1 MTMNCTNEAKYKSK
15 DGRCCDRC
23 DAGSYMKAECDGT
36 KQTECAKCG
45 RELYTATKNHL
56 TKCHVCKSCSSS
68 NNQRKVNDCAADRDT
83 VCECVTGF
91 YCSDDQCEHCRP
103 VHHCPKGEGVKVRA
117 TRTNDTICAP
127 CEDGTYSDMIDF
139 NEPCQRYTRCEDIGR
154 VLLHK
159 GTKTTDAVCGDF
171 KSHCH
176 WMLPTA
182 LWSGLVLTAL
192 VLFGLICWKEKRKS
206 YRAASSVTPVTL
218 IEMVPAEPSSL
229 DLDLPLPSTEL
240 KVYGK
245 ESCTVDGSYLPL
257 FHPDDNAV
265 NGCTQDSVHSSHPI
279 TPLKA
284 SVSFVESNHC
294 QWKCFIRHW
303 QLLQDLLRATR
314 GRVVWDIMMF

>member
-23 DAGSYMKAECDGT
+23 DAVWVLCCFYEGRMGAFLKMDYISLSVMINVNTAGQCTTALKVKASKFE
-36 KQTECAKCG
+36 
-45 RELYTATKNHL
+45 
-56 TKCHVCKSCSSS
+56 V
-68 NNQRKVNDCAADRDT
+68 
-83 VCECVTGF
+83 GF
-91 YCSDDQCEHCRP
+91 HS
-103 VHHCPKGEGVKVRA
+103 

-127 CEDGTYSDMIDF
+127 CEKGTYSNVTDA

-154 VLLHK
+154 MLLQE
-159 GTKTTDAVCGDF
+159 GTKTTDVVCGDF

-206 YRAASSVTPVTL
+206 YRAASSITPVTL

-240 KVYGK
+240 KAYSK
-245 ESCTVDGSYLPL
+245 DSCTVDGSYLPL

-265 NGCTQDSVHSSHPI
+265 NGCIQDSVHSSHPI

-284 SVSFVESNHC
+284 SVSFVESNHVNGSASYGTGNFFRTYSEPQEDEWC
-294 QWKCFIRHW
+294 G
-303 QLLQDLLRATR
+303 T
-314 GRVVWDIMMF
+314 